1 MNYGSKLIVSLCWVL
16 VLRTK
21 AGTLIVYHTHIE
33 IGIIWRKKEE
43 KEDQNCSAESFRT
56 EISCILSKTKS
67 NSSLCSFNILL
78 FIPASLIMVCFSIQ
92 RYTRIQ
98 HFPFLVFF

>member
-16 VLRTK
+16 VLRTE

-43 KEDQNCSAESFRT
+43 KEDGIALQKVSELKYHVFSVRRRAIPPSVPLTYYC
-56 EISCILSKTKS
+56 
-67 NSSLCSFNILL
+67 L
-78 FIPASLIMVCFSIQ
+78 FQ
-92 RYTRIQ
+92 
-98 HFPFLVFF
+98 LV